1 MGGGGVT
8 REKLKEGNL
17 GQGKMQNVPL
27 PPRSL
32 LLFLFCHP
40 PFHLIPI
47 PIHHRHQRDWLRLQK
62 HYIRRSTFYIWMTY
76 EVKAFN
82 SNATREPVVRRSNEQ
97 QEQTKKNRARD
108 TRGSSEYRCKS
119 KSFYSAYKRNNFRRK
134 SFLQT
139 NLVDNRFYINVQDF
153 FFSAKKIKVY
163 ITTFF
168 ILFRSV
174 V

>member
-1 MGGGGVT
+1 
-8 REKLKEGNL
+8 
-17 GQGKMQNVPL
+17 
-27 PPRSL
+27 
-32 LLFLFCHP
+32 
-40 PFHLIPI
+40 
-47 PIHHRHQRDWLRLQK
+47 
-62 HYIRRSTFYIWMTY
+62 MTY

-82 SNATREPVVRRSNEQ
+82 SNATREPVVRV
-97 QEQTKKNRARD
+97 T
-108 TRGSSEYRCKS
+108 S
-119 KSFYSAYKRNNFRRK
+119 KSRPQRIEGETRAARASIDAKVSLFYSAYKRNNFRRK